1 MIVALFT
8 YQSKPNQCFEIQQ
21 SQKKFENTSNS
32 ILAIGVIMHTF
43 FHSLI
48 HRVKF
53 EKS

>member
-8 YQSKPNQCFEIQQ
+8 YLNLYNQCFEFQQ
-21 SQKKFENTSNS
+21 SQKKFEKTSNS

-43 FHSLI
+43 FHSFV
-48 HRVKF
+48 HCVKF